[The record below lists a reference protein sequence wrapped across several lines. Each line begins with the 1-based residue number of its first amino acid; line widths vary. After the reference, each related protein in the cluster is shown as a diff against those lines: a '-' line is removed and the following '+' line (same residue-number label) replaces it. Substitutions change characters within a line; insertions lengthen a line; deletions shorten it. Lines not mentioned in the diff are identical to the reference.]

1 MSKERDLE
9 KIIADGISKGIR
21 DAKIEEQ
28 KSKGNILYTFGFI
41 IVVFFLGTTAKPIF
55 IKYLGIDPNTQY
67 VTFWSTFFIFQL
79 MSFLEAMSSAT
90 KGNVLKYFIKML
102 PITIVIS
109 LMSASIFEA
118 LFG

>member
-21 DAKIEEQ
+21 DAKIQEQ

-41 IVVFFLGTTAKPIF
+41 IVLFLLGTSAKPIF

-67 VTFWSTFFIFQL
+67 VTFWSTFFVCQL

-102 PITIVIS
+102 PFTIVGS
-109 LMSASIFEA
+109 LSFAYSFET